1 MENYSTSTSFSG
13 CIRRMRLAINLPA
26 LMVLLVAFACRQPL
40 EVAEAKI
47 SWTAEN
53 SIVAY
58 GTSLTAGIIEPD
70 SSYPAFLA
78 EKLLIDVVN
87 RGKIGATSAWG
98 IANIDDI
105 HSAKPVLVLL
115 EFGAND
121 FLQRTSVDS
130 AAKNIAAIIEQILAY
145 GAEVA
150 LLNFAHPDMIDRTNL
165 HWIFRDPV
173 PNVGDDPPQ
182 TMISIGLESDA
193 MIDSLAVAYDLEIE
207 DYLYE
212 GIAWDSA
219 YLAWDGLH
227 PNAAGNRLM
236 AGNVFAAFKETFE
249 QSNMVK

>member
-1 MENYSTSTSFSG
+1 MKKYSTSTSFSG
-13 CIRRMRLAINLPA
+13 FIRRMKLAFNLPA

-40 EVAEAKI
+40 EVAKAKI

-58 GTSLTAGIIEPD
+58 GTSLTAGIIAPD

-87 RGKIGATSAWG
+87 RGRVGATSAWG
-98 IANIDDI
+98 LANIDDI
-105 HSAKPVLVLL
+105 YSAKPVWVLL

-121 FLQRTSVDS
+121 FLQQIDVDT
-130 AAKNIAAIIEQILAY
+130 AAKNIAAIIEQIEAY

-150 LLNFAHPDMIDRTNL
+150 LLNFAHPDMYTKINDNQG
-165 HWIFRDPV
+165 F
-173 PNVGDDPPQ
+173 
-182 TMISIGLESDA
+182 IGLLSPEALQAFVAAGLEYDA
-193 MIDSLAVAYDLEIE
+193 MIDSLAVAHDLEIE

-212 GIAWDSA
+212 GIAWDPA
-219 YLAWDGLH
+219 YLTDDWMH

-236 AGNVFAAFKETFE
+236 AANVFAAFKETFE